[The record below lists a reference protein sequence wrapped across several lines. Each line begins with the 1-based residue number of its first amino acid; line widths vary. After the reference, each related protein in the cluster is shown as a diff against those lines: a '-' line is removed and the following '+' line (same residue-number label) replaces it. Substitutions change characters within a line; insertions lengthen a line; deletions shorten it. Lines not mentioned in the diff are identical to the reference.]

1 MTTYDL
7 LDEATI
13 AATPAEIVRALL
25 DEAAGRSDWWQPYV
39 RMRQR
44 GDMPPTEIGAIVDF
58 TVNGSG
64 PIGLRVGTVRFTGRV
79 TVFEPERRLVMDY
92 FEGDFHGTVEWTL
105 QPVDTAHTRIATRWM
120 TDPQG
125 GMRMWA
131 RFADVPGS
139 QSKVMQAGFRAIEG
153 FAAENRSGSAQ

>member
-13 AATPAEIVRALL
+13 VATPAEIVRALL

-44 GDMPPTEIGAIVDF
+44 GDTPPTEIGSILDF

-64 PIGLRVGTVRFTGRV
+64 P
-79 TVFEPERRLVMDY
+79 
-92 FEGDFHGTVEWTL
+92 
-105 QPVDTAHTRIATRWM
+105 AC
-120 TDPQG
+120 
-125 GMRMWA
+125 
-131 RFADVPGS
+131 
-139 QSKVMQAGFRAIEG
+139 
-153 FAAENRSGSAQ
+153 GSAPCGFPGG

>member
-13 AATPAEIVRALL
+13 TATPAEIVRALL
-25 DEAAGRSDWWQPYV
+25 DEAAGRSEWWQPYV

-44 GDMPPTEIGAIVDF
+44 GDTPPTEVGAILDF
-58 TVNGSG
+58 TVSG
-64 PIGLRVGTVRFTGRV
+64 DAPLGQRWATARFAGRV
-79 TVFEPERRLVMDY
+79 TVYEPERRLVMNY
-92 FEGDFHGTVEWTL
+92 FDGDFHGTAEWTL
-105 QPVDTAHTRIATRWM
+105 QPVDAAHTRIATRWM

-125 GMRMWA
+125 GMRLWA

-153 FAAENRSGSAQ
+153 FTAEKRSGPAH

>member
-25 DEAAGRSDWWQPYV
+25 DEAAGRSQWWQPYV

-44 GDMPPTEIGAIVDF
+44 GDTPATEVGAILDF
-58 TVNGSG
+58 TVAGDAPLG
-64 PIGLRVGTVRFTGRV
+64 QRWATAHFAGRV
-79 TVFEPERRLVMDY
+79 TVYEPERRLVMAY
-92 FEGDFHGTVEWTL
+92 FEGDFRGSAEWTL
-105 QPVDTAHTRIATRWM
+105 QPVDAAHTRIATRWM

-125 GMRMWA
+125 GMRLWA
-131 RFADVPGS
+131 RFADVPGG

-153 FAAENRSGSAQ
+153 FAAENRSGPAQ

>member
-44 GDMPPTEIGAIVDF
+44 GDTPPTEIGAILDF

-64 PIGLRVGTVRFTGRV
+64 PLGHAGRYRAV
-79 TVFEPERRLVMDY
+79 
-92 FEGDFHGTVEWTL
+92 
-105 QPVDTAHTRIATRWM
+105 
-120 TDPQG
+120 
-125 GMRMWA
+125 
-131 RFADVPGS
+131 
-139 QSKVMQAGFRAIEG
+139 FRAG
-153 FAAENRSGSAQ
+153 DGVRAGPPAGHGLFRG